1 MNRACVSTLGHF
13 WSIAGMK
20 QTGLSA
26 FCNNAPY
33 REESDKENKV
43 LSALGNLDSVNLLRS
58 VKSVSENA

>member
-13 WSIAGMK
+13 LSIASTK

-33 REESDKENKV
+33 QQGSDKENKV
-43 LSALGNLDSVNLLRS
+43 LSALGDLTSVNLLRS
-58 VKSVSENA
+58 VESVSENA